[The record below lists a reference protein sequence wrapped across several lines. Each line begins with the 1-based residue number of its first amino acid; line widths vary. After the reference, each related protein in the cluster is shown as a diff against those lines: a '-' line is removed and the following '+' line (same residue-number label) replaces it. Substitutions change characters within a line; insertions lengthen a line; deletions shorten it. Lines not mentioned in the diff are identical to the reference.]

1 MDVRVPYVQIPQAN
15 CLFTKQNSVMTM
27 RWRKQLFQSFL
38 STQASSV
45 SLVRDGSTFFPNELR
60 KQRQIN
66 QRFKLC
72 QLRSWGSHSGP
83 DLSELVI
90 VLFLLKSKIRTLWNV
105 NRLLSLHSPHCQSC
119 INDVTGWVKM
129 AGVRPCLARLSN
141 AGLNKLGPKVKK
153 QQQNNN
159 NNNKTAVGVFFM
171 PFHPYR

>member
-27 RWRKQLFQSFL
+27 RWRKLLFQSFL

-45 SLVRDGSTFFPNELR
+45 SLVRDGSTFFPNEPR

-129 AGVRPCLARLSN
+129 AGVASVFGAIFKCGFEQTRP
-141 AGLNKLGPKVKK
+141 
-153 QQQNNN
+153 
-159 NNNKTAVGVFFM
+159 
-171 PFHPYR
+171 